1 MKLSS
6 LFSKGKNHGTKT
18 PRNFTEINNNDV
30 ADDFDSMEKKACTDP
45 YLQHAWVSVCID
57 ILTRNIAR
65 ANFEIRKDGKTVTDS
80 KAARLFQLPNS
91 YTSKYD
97 LWKQTC
103 AWWSLD
109 GEAF

>member
-18 PRNFTEINNNDV
+18 PRSFTEINNNDV

-57 ILTRNIAR
+57 ILTRNVGR
-65 ANFEIRKDGKTVTDS
+65 ASFEVRKDGVATSPIPFLKGEDNTTTDNENTTNN
-80 KAARLFQLPNS
+80 K
-91 YTSKYD
+91 
-97 LWKQTC
+97 
-103 AWWSLD
+103 
-109 GEAF
+109 EM